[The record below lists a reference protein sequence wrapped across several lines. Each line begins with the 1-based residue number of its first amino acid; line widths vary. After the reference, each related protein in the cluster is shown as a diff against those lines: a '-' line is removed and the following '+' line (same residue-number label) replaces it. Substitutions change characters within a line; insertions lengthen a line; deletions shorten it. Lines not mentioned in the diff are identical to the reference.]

1 MPAQGWLGQ
10 PGPVRCAPPPDDE
23 LRCGGSPMYRRARA
37 SLPAPA
43 AAWQTL
49 LRRGELRQS
58 RLSTTSSARAP
69 PAAVHAAEPAP
80 RAACAGGKWGSSPS
94 SAGPLRL
101 IQKLP
106 REAMRLLVTSS
117 SSSAPARP
125 PCPACLCSG
134 ISPRLRGGWAV
145 QVCLGLPFPAFSVLR
160 EARASLRAGPGSG
173 TAWARAELASPGSA
187 PAFRLRG
194 HRQMLLA
201 AGSLWEGSLP
211 VLVLPSIPSAIP
223 TQTGFVLPKGS
234 GGAGTA
240 MCGVGSSLQQN
251 TRLFRVLF
259 KACLPPSSTSEALLP
274 PPTLGASGGMGF
286 LPHPPCPALCPSLPV
301 SVPVPR
307 SGIKSGVGKPDEAL
321 ASFSV
326 FSQVAAESRWGGAGD
341 GAGQSAFL
349 IDTAQ
354 DLTLSCPLIFPH
366 SFLAAGCV
374 IPFSLV

>member
-23 LRCGGSPMYRRARA
+23 LRCGGSPMCRRARA

-49 LRRGELRQS
+49 LRHGELRQS
-58 RLSTTSSARAP
+58 TASSHRAA
-69 PAAVHAAEPAP
+69 PAALHAAEPAQ
-80 RAACAGGKWGSSPS
+80 RAACAGGQRGSSPS

-106 REAMRLLVTSS
+106 REAMRLLVASS
-117 SSSAPARP
+117 SSSPARP

-134 ISPRLRGGWAV
+134 ISPLLRGGWAV

-160 EARASLRAGPGSG
+160 GARASLRAGPGSG
-173 TAWARAELASPGSA
+173 TAWAQAELASPGSA

-223 TQTGFVLPKGS
+223 TQTGSVLPKGS
-234 GGAGTA
+234 GGAGSA

-259 KACLPPSSTSEALLP
+259 KASLPPSSTSEALLP

-286 LPHPPCPALCPSLPV
+286 LPHPPCPALYSSPPV
-301 SVPVPR
+301 SEQRQSPCALSIVR
-307 SGIKSGVGKPDEAL
+307 DKKWFWEA
-321 ASFSV
+321 
-326 FSQVAAESRWGGAGD
+326 R
-341 GAGQSAFL
+341 
-349 IDTAQ
+349 
-354 DLTLSCPLIFPH
+354 
-366 SFLAAGCV
+366 
-374 IPFSLV
+374 